1 MSDQLENI
9 MVQLGTG
16 RWNILHFITVG
27 FGAAIPTPHGLASA
41 FFSPKI
47 DYACRPSAD
56 ALPLSHNHT
65 SPSCSYFTEDPVT
78 GGFEEKECTEW
89 DFDNS
94 TFSSTVTS
102 EYHLVC
108 GREYLRAIYQ
118 SMYMFGVFMGSP
130 INGFLADRYG
140 RKPLVVCGSL
150 MFTTIAICSVWLTNF
165 SSLLAARFLV
175 GLGHSTLL
183 KTAYILALEVSA
195 PRVRSAVGVAILMP
209 WSVNTV
215 IFSGVAY
222 LIRDWRMLQLV
233 MSLLGLLHIP
243 GLWLMDESP
252 RWLAVRGQHQRA
264 LSILKRAARWNKV
277 TLPPDDELIAILKS
291 GRDEVASSR
300 TSLHKAMTTRIKEAL
315 ANLAILFR
323 TPRLCKITLI
333 CYLDYLVVAMVY
345 FGLSLSGASLSGN
358 VFVYMTL
365 MGLVEMPPCVIVTYQ
380 VARLGRRVTTA
391 MNFTISGAVV
401 LALLF
406 IPEDLKWLTVTL
418 AMLGKMSISGAFNAL
433 NLFASELFPT
443 EVRTRG
449 INTSFM
455 MSRMGAMASPFI
467 TDLLGSVYPWSP
479 PVVFGVAALLAGLGA
494 ITLPE
499 TLGLALSDT
508 VAHLES
514 KEIATKTR
522 GFLRLPTKDP
532 EASKGKK
539 VSIGDSEGHSLSILR
554 REKDV
559 Q

>member
-47 DYACRPSAD
+47 DFACTPSAAA
-56 ALPLSHNHT
+56 ALPPGPNDT
-65 SPSCSYFTEDPVT
+65 SPTCSYFTEDPVT
-78 GGFEEKECTEW
+78 GGFEEEQCTEW

-94 TFSSTVTS
+94 TFRSTVTS
-102 EYHLVC
+102 EYNLVC

-140 RKPLVVCGSL
+140 RKPLVVGGSL
-150 MFTTIAICSVWLTNF
+150 MFTAIAICSVWLTNF

-209 WSVNTV
+209 WSINTV

-243 GLWLMDESP
+243 GLWLIDESP

-264 LSILKRAARWNKV
+264 LSILKKAARWNKV

-291 GRDEVASSR
+291 GKDEVAASR
-300 TSLHKAMTTRIKEAL
+300 ASLHKAMSTRIKEAL
-315 ANLAILFR
+315 MNLAILFR
-323 TPRLCKITLI
+323 TPRLRKITLI

-358 VFVYMTL
+358 VFVYMAL

-391 MNFTISGAVV
+391 KLHHQRGGGPRP
-401 LALLF
+401 ALHSRR
-406 IPEDLKWLTVTL
+406 PEVADGDPRDAGEDEHLRSLQRDQPL
-418 AMLGKMSISGAFNAL
+418 RLRAL
-433 NLFASELFPT
+433 PDGGEDA
-443 EVRTRG
+443 RHQH
-449 INTSFM
+449 
-455 MSRMGAMASPFI
+455 
-467 TDLLGSVYPWSP
+467 LLHDVSYGRH
-479 PVVFGVAALLAGLGA
+479 
-494 ITLPE
+494 
-499 TLGLALSDT
+499 GLALHHGSAGLSLPVVSPGGIRSSGSPGGVGSDHSAGDPGAGS
-508 VAHLES
+508 VGHRGAPRVQGDRHEDQVGRGVV
-514 KEIATKTR
+514 TR
-522 GFLRLPTKDP
+522 LL
-532 EASKGKK
+532 
-539 VSIGDSEGHSLSILR
+539 
-554 REKDV
+554 
-559 Q
+559 